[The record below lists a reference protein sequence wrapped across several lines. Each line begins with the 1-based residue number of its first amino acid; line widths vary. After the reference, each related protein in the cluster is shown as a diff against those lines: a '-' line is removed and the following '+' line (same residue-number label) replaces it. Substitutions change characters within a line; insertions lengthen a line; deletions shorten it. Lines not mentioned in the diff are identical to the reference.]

1 MISSGSDLVSGPIP
15 ANQMSSAF
23 IPEHEVY
30 GLLSAVGIKT
40 PRHFFAGTENQ
51 IVDAPFEAG
60 EPVVIKG
67 IARDLWHKSDNAALV
82 FRNFESDS
90 TAAEHSRMQASVGRQ
105 FDWLGTLIA
114 EQVEFRRATQAPSEI
129 FASLQRDQYC
139 GATVSFGFGGLLTED
154 WARELRQSLLVWPT
168 SVYSPDEAL
177 EELREHW
184 LGRILLGTA
193 RQQSALTDSGT
204 LLDFLEKFWRLE
216 QLMAREHIGLV
227 ELNPVVIDTAGDLVA
242 LDGVGLRSTGT
253 YADSRPV
260 PLRDE
265 SLLNPRRI
273 ALAGVSE
280 KAGSVGGLILE
291 NLRQSLLPRDG
302 LLVVKPGVEEFAGVR
317 CVPDA
322 TALAQEPVDIL
333 IIALPASRCVPMI
346 EALCEQGRGAAV
358 VYIVAGGIGDGADKA
373 GFGERLAGLINSR
386 RQAGL
391 WCPAVVGPNGLGM
404 LLSPLKLNSLF
415 IPQNKLNVE
424 FAPDSDV
431 ALISQSGAFL
441 ITRLSRHSNLN
452 LKYGFSI
459 GNQLDMKL
467 SDFMALVA
475 RDTSVRVLGIYVEG
489 FVGGDARAVAKLV
502 EEFRA
507 GGRHVIIYKGGRSK
521 LGKSAAESHTGA
533 MTGNYHVQKRLLH
546 KAGAILVE
554 SFNQFNAVLKWMAAY
569 PDLRTLGKVAIVT
582 NAGYETVGSVDTL
595 GDNDAGRLYG
605 LTEEDT
611 GVLNDV
617 LARHGM
623 QGLVAA
629 ANPLDLTPMADE
641 AVYFDC
647 VEAMI
652 GFGAGVVM
660 LGLVPLSEQLDTQQL
675 TQAEAFAA
683 RLGSLAKASG
693 RLVGIVIDA
702 GVPYQRY
709 KAVFEHQG
717 FPVFDGMDM
726 AVLGINVLKNSR

>member
-1 MISSGSDLVSGPIP
+1 MTSS
-15 ANQMSSAF
+15 F

-30 GLLSAVGIKT
+30 GLLSAVGIET
-40 PRHFFAGTENQ
+40 PRHFFADEQ
-51 IVDAPFEAG
+51 SKVADAPFAAG
-60 EPVVIKG
+60 DPIVIKA
-67 IARDLWHKSDNAALV
+67 IARDLWHKSDNAALLFCDFDV
-82 FRNFESDS
+82 DS
-90 TAAEHSRMQASVGRQ
+90 AIAAYGRMRTALAQR
-105 FDWLGTLIA
+105 FDWLGLLIA
-114 EQVEFRRATQAPSEI
+114 ERVEFRRARHAPSEI
-129 FASLQRDQYC
+129 FASLRRDNSC
-139 GATVSFGFGGLLTED
+139 GAVVSLGFGGLLTED
-154 WARELRQSLLVWPT
+154 WAREMRQSLLVWPA
-168 SVYSPDEAL
+168 SVYTPEEAFA
-177 EELREHW
+177 ELREHW
-184 LGRILLGTA
+184 LGRILLGEG
-193 RQQSALTDSGT
+193 RQQMPLTTSDA
-204 LLDFLEKFWRLE
+204 LLDFLDRLWKLDE
-216 QLMAREHIGLV
+216 LMAREQLGLL
-227 ELNPVVIDTAGDLVA
+227 ELNPVVVDTAGRLVA
-242 LDGVGLRSTGT
+242 LDGVGLRSTEAHEAT
-253 YADSRPV
+253 RPV
-260 PLRDE
+260 PLQDH
-265 SLLNPRRI
+265 SFLNPRRI
-273 ALAGVSE
+273 ALAGVSA

-291 NLRQSLLPRDG
+291 NLRQSSLPADG
-302 LLVVKPGVEEFAGVR
+302 LLVVKPGVDEFAGVR
-317 CVPDA
+317 CVPDVA
-322 TALAQEPVDIL
+322 ALAREPVDIL

-346 EALCEQGRGAAV
+346 EAICEQGSGAAV
-358 VYIVAGGIGDGADKA
+358 VYIVAGGIGDGADEE
-373 GFGERLAGLINSR
+373 GFGERLAGLIESR
-386 RQAGL
+386 RQAGQ
-391 WCPAVVGPNGLGM
+391 WCPAIVGPNGLGM
-404 LLSPLKLNSLF
+404 LLSPLQLNSLF
-415 IPQNKLNVE
+415 IPQSKLNVV

-475 RDTSVRVLGIYVEG
+475 RDESVRVLGIYVEG
-489 FVGGDARAVAKLV
+489 FVGGDACAVAKLV

-507 GGRHVIIYKGGRSK
+507 QNRHVIIYKGGRSQ

-533 MTGNYHVQKRLLH
+533 MTGDYHVQKRLLH
-546 KAGAILVE
+546 KAGAILTE

-569 PDLRTLGKVAIVT
+569 PDLRKLGKMAIVT

-595 GDNDAGRLYG
+595 GDNDTDRLYL
-605 LTEEDT
+605 LTAADRAA
-611 GVLNDV
+611 LNGI
-617 LARHGM
+617 LERHGM

-629 ANPLDLTPMADE
+629 SNPLDLTPMADE

-683 RLGSLAKASG
+683 RLASLAKATG

-709 KAVFEHQG
+709 KAVFERQG

-726 AVLGINVLKNSR
+726 GVLGINVLKNSR

>member
-1 MISSGSDLVSGPIP
+1 MT
-15 ANQMSSAF
+15 SAF
-23 IPEHEVY
+23 IAEHEVY
-30 GLLSAVGIKT
+30 GILSAVGIKT
-40 PRHFFAGTENQ
+40 PRHFFADHESR
-51 IVDAPFEAG
+51 IVDAPFETG
-60 EPVVIKG
+60 DPVVVKG
-67 IARDLWHKSDNAALV
+67 IARDLWHKSDNDALAFCDFDNDSAAAV
-82 FRNFESDS
+82 HR
-90 TAAEHSRMQASVGRQ
+90 RMHASVGEH
-105 FDWLGTLIA
+105 FDWLGTLVA
-114 EQVEFRRATQAPSEI
+114 ERIEFQHANHAPSEI
-129 FASLQRDQYC
+129 FVSLQRDQCC
-139 GATVSFGFGGLLTED
+139 GAIISLGFGGLLTED
-154 WARELRQSLLVWPT
+154 WAREMKQSLLVWPA
-168 SVYSPDEAL
+168 SVYTPEEAFA
-177 EELREHW
+177 ELREHW
-184 LGRILLGTA
+184 LGRILLGEA
-193 RQQSALTDSGT
+193 RQQAPLTSSKT
-204 LLDFLEKFWRLE
+204 LLDFLDKLWKLDE
-216 QLMAREHIGLV
+216 LMAREHLGLL
-227 ELNPVVIDTAGDLVA
+227 ELNPVVVDTDGNLVA
-242 LDGVGLRSTGT
+242 LDGVGLRSTEIH
-253 YADSRPV
+253 ADACPV
-260 PLRDE
+260 PLQDD
-265 SLLNPRRI
+265 SFLNPRRI
-273 ALAGVSE
+273 ALAGVSA

-291 NLRQSLLPRDG
+291 NLRQSSLPEDG
-302 LLVVKPGVEEFAGVR
+302 LLVVKPGVDEFGGVR
-317 CVPDA
+317 CIPDVA
-322 TALAQEPVDIL
+322 ALADDPVDIL

-346 EALCEQGRGAAV
+346 EALCEQGSGAAA
-358 VYIVAGGIGDGADKA
+358 VYIVAGGIGDGADKE
-373 GFGERLAGLINSR
+373 GYGERLSGLIESR

-415 IPQNKLNVE
+415 IPQRKLNVE

-475 RDTSVRVLGIYVEG
+475 RDESVRVLGIYVEG
-489 FVGGDARAVAKLV
+489 FVGGDACAVATLV
-502 EEFRA
+502 EEFREQN
-507 GGRHVIIYKGGRSK
+507 RHVIIYKGGRSRLAK
-521 LGKSAAESHTGA
+521 TAAESHTGA
-533 MTGNYHVQKRLLH
+533 MTGDYHVQKRLLH
-546 KAGAILVE
+546 KAGAILCE

-595 GDNDAGRLYG
+595 GDNDTERLYQ
-605 LTEEDT
+605 LTASDRA
-611 GVLNDV
+611 VLNEI
-617 LARHGM
+617 LERHGM

-629 ANPLDLTPMADE
+629 SNPLDLTPMADE

-652 GFGAGVVM
+652 EFGAGVVM

-683 RLGSLAKASG
+683 RLASLAKATG

-709 KAVFEHQG
+709 KAVFERQG

-726 AVLGINVLKNSR
+726 GVLGINVLKNSR

>member
-1 MISSGSDLVSGPIP
+1 M
-15 ANQMSSAF
+15 NSAF

-30 GLLSAVGIKT
+30 GILSAAGIKT
-40 PRHFFAGTENQ
+40 PRHFFADHESR
-51 IVDAPFEAG
+51 IVDAPFEIG
-60 EPVVIKG
+60 DPVVIKG
-67 IARDLWHKSDNAALV
+67 IARDLWHKSDNAALA
-82 FRNFESDS
+82 FCDFDNDS
-90 TAAEHSRMQASVGRQ
+90 AAAVHRRMHASLGHR

-114 EQVEFRRATQAPSEI
+114 ERVKIRHATQAPSEI
-129 FASLQRDQYC
+129 FVSLQRDQCC
-139 GATVSFGFGGLLTED
+139 GAIISVGFGGLLTED
-154 WARELRQSLLVWPT
+154 WAREMRQSLLVWPA
-168 SVYSPDEAL
+168 SVYTPEEAFA
-177 EELREHW
+177 ELREHW
-184 LGRILLGTA
+184 LGRILLGEA
-193 RQQSALTDSGT
+193 RQQAPLTSSDT
-204 LLDFLEKFWRLE
+204 LLDFLDKLWTLDE
-216 QLMAREHIGLV
+216 LMAREHLGLL
-227 ELNPVVIDTAGDLVA
+227 ELNPVVVDTEGELVA
-242 LDGVGLRSTGT
+242 LDGVGLRSTEIH
-253 YADSRPV
+253 ADTCPV
-260 PLRDE
+260 PLQDD

-273 ALAGVSE
+273 ALAGVSS
-280 KAGSVGGLILE
+280 KVGSVGALILE
-291 NLRQSLLPRDG
+291 NLRQSSLPDEN
-302 LLVVKPGVEEFAGVR
+302 LLVVKPGVDEFAGVR
-317 CVPDA
+317 CVPDVA
-322 TALAQEPVDIL
+322 VLADDPVDIL

-346 EALCEQGRGAAV
+346 EALCEQGSGAAV
-358 VYIVAGGIGDGADKA
+358 VYIVAGGIGDGADRA
-373 GFGERLAGLINSR
+373 GFGERLSRLIESR

-415 IPQNKLNVE
+415 IPQRKLNVE
-424 FAPDSDV
+424 FASDSDV

-475 RDTSVRVLGIYVEG
+475 RDRTVRVLGIYVEG
-489 FVGGDARAVAKLV
+489 FVGGDACAVAKLV

-507 GGRHVIIYKGGRSK
+507 QNRHVIIYKGGRSK
-521 LGKSAAESHTGA
+521 LAKSAAESHTGA
-533 MTGNYHVQKRLLH
+533 MTGDYHVQKRLLH
-546 KAGAILVE
+546 KAGAILTE

-569 PDLRTLGKVAIVT
+569 PDLRTLGKMAIVT

-595 GDNDAGRLYG
+595 GDNDTERLYQ
-605 LTEEDT
+605 LTAADRAA
-611 GVLNDV
+611 LNDI
-617 LARHGM
+617 LDRHGM

-629 ANPLDLTPMADE
+629 SNPLDLTPMADE

-652 GFGAGVVM
+652 EFGAGVVM

-683 RLGSLAKASG
+683 RLASLAKATG

-709 KAVFEHQG
+709 KAVFERQG

-726 AVLGINVLKNSR
+726 GVLGINVLKNSR